1 MIGTQFPLN
10 GLYECMYVVHI
21 VYAIRSKLHPI
32 LEYLSHLFE
41 RSFCDCMHF
50 DLFETL
56 FIDTLLK

>member
-10 GLYECMYVVHI
+10 GLFVCMYVVHI